1 MLIPNAVDRLLFL
14 VALASCCLDGM
25 CSAMIQ
31 AARQTAEERL
41 QAVESAMVSDQAS
54 LHMPHSLLSHSTQ
67 LGLAQLTERPQPG
80 SESGM
85 PELDYCKAGSGF
97 GLMQGLSAQEGSD
110 GVMADGTTMQVTNPL
125 FSQQEAVQTHSPD
138 RRLDAGMAEPANPAQ
153 CDNRSQSQ
161 PAGSTNQ
168 DLTPS
173 MAELA
178 DPDQHLSPGCEQ
190 NPQQQIDSLHSQLSA
205 QASKLQ
211 TSEAATEYIQR
222 LLNAVSTEN
231 HEFRK
236 QLDRKQILK
245 RSASELY
252 DSSSSPAGSAK
263 AKGVMAEPVIKGT
276 LGLQPV
282 TSQIAALWASTPSVR
297 RSLLPEYGMLKPYGT
312 PGQALIGA
320 ESLVG
325 PSDSVLTE
333 SHSDSVSDQARHCP
347 SNSEPDELQQLL
359 TQPLS
364 LLLRQVSQHE
374 SERGDPSVSGK
385 CRHEIVVEYCLSVY
399 TGSMCHSP
407 GPVVA
412 QGHQK
417 PQTTAN
423 LAACVHVS
431 LLSVTYCKCDQ
442 LPCTT
447 DLVHANSVLSPYKTW

>member
-25 CSAMIQ
+25 CSALIQ
-31 AARQTAEERL
+31 AARQTAEEQL
-41 QAVESAMVSDQAS
+41 QAVESAMVSNQAS
-54 LHMPHSLLSHSTQ
+54 MHLPHSVLSHSTQ

-97 GLMQGLSAQEGSD
+97 GLMQGAQEGSD

-125 FSQQEAVQTHSPD
+125 FSQQEAVQTHSRD
-138 RRLDAGMAEPANPAQ
+138 RRLDAGVAEPANPAQ
-153 CDNRSQSQ
+153 SDNPSQSQ

-178 DPDQHLSPGCEQ
+178 DPAQHLSPDCEQ
-190 NPQQQIDSLHSQLSA
+190 NLQQQIDSLHSQLSA
-205 QASKLQ
+205 QASRLQ
-211 TSEAATEYIQR
+211 TSEAAKEYVQR
-222 LLNAVSTEN
+222 LLKAVSTEN

-245 RSASELY
+245 RSASDLH

-263 AKGVMAEPVIKGT
+263 AKGVMAEPVIKGM

-297 RSLLPEYGMLKPYGT
+297 RSLLPEYGMLKPFGT
-312 PGQALIGA
+312 PGQTLIGA

-333 SHSDSVSDQARHCP
+333 SHSDSVSDQARHSP

-374 SERGDPSVSGK
+374 SERGDPSVSGR

-399 TGSMCHSP
+399 THSMCHSP
-407 GPVVA
+407 RPVIA
-412 QGHQK
+412 QGHKK

-431 LLSVTYCKCDQ
+431 LIPVTYCKCDQ
-442 LPCTT
+442 LPCAT
-447 DLVHANSVLSPYKTW
+447 DLMPCK